1 MSTKNSNLFLE
12 KDEIDLLSEIM
23 LTHDDD
29 NTKELDF
36 SLHSSAKGE
45 TLLSQ
50 LGQANTLQLSAQYD
64 NHHIVFPVHIHTGD
78 FSELKMT
85 LRAPEIFETGKT
97 RRAWR
102 LTTNDKKAYL
112 VNKHGEQQ
120 RFQIEDLSATGIS
133 FLVDPNIQ
141 SEFPEVLDDVFIQL
155 PNGKQLA
162 ISGLQISRVDERVV
176 AYSISE
182 RIDKSALDSLYEYL
196 FECHAEEFPEAH
208 INMPV

>member
-1 MSTKNSNLFLE
+1 MSTKTNNLFLE

-23 LTHDDD
+23 LTQDDKAE
-29 NTKELDF
+29 KELAF
-36 SLHSSAKGE
+36 SLHSSPKGE

-50 LGQANTLQLSAQYD
+50 LGEANTLQLSAQYN
-64 NHHIVFPVHIHTGD
+64 NHHIVFPVNIEVGD

-85 LRAPEIFETGKT
+85 LKAPEIFEVGKT

-112 VNKHGEQQ
+112 VNNHGEEQ
-120 RFQIEDLSATGIS
+120 RFQIEDLSASGIS
-133 FLVDPNIQ
+133 FLIDPNIQ
-141 SEFPEVLDDVFIQL
+141 TEFPEVLDDVFIQL
-155 PNGKQLA
+155 PNHKKLA

-176 AYSISE
+176 AYSMG
-182 RIDKSALDSLYEYL
+182 DNVDQGALNTLYEYL
-196 FECHAEEFPEAH
+196 FECHTEQFPEAH

>member
-29 NTKELDF
+29 ETKELDF
-36 SLHSSAKGE
+36 SLYSSAKGE

-64 NHHIVFPVHIHTGD
+64 NHHIVFPVQINTGD

-112 VNKHGEQQ
+112 VNKHGKQQ

-155 PNGKQLA
+155 PNRKKVA

-176 AYSISE
+176 AYSIGE
-182 RIDKSALDSLYEYL
+182 GVDQRALDSLYEYL
-196 FECHAEEFPEAH
+196 FECHVEEFPEAH
-208 INMPV
+208 INTPA